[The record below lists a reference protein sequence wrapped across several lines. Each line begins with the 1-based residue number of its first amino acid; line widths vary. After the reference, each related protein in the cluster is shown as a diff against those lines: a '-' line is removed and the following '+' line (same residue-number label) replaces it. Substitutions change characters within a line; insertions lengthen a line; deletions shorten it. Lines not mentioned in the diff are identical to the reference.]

1 MSSSR
6 KKIRLVKI
14 SKSPNKKKK
23 YRALFSDNTHVDFG
37 AKGYSDFTKH
47 KDTKRR
53 SRYLSRH
60 RNSENWKN
68 PKTAGSL
75 SRYILWNKPTLRRSI
90 TDYKR
95 RFKM

>member
-1 MSSSR
+1 MPSR
-6 KKIRLVKI
+6 NKLRLVKI

-60 RNSENWKN
+60 RNNENWKN

-75 SRYILWNKPTLRRSI
+75 SRYILWNKPTLRGSI